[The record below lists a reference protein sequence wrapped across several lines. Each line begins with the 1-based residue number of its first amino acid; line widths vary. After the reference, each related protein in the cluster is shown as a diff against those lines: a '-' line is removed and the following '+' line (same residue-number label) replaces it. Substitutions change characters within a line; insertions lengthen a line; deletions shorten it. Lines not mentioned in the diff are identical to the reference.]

1 MKIKTYPEEV
11 EYINKINGENNV
23 LNVESFSDGTY
34 NISLCENTNGLDA
47 QLSIVNVTSDKLLS
61 WCNLYILSEKQG
73 EVVKLTIEDTEF
85 TETTSTIVV
94 DSEDMSEFCQTVIE
108 HFNL

>member
-1 MKIKTYPEEV
+1 MEIKTYDLEV
-11 EYINKINGENNV
+11 EYSNKVNGENNI
-23 LNVESFSDGTY
+23 LNVERVSDNTY
-34 NISLCENTNGLDA
+34 NITLYEDLHWMDNHPSV
-47 QLSIVNVTSDKLLS
+47 INVSSDKLLS

-73 EVVKLTIEDTEF
+73 EVVNVTIQDTEF

>member
-1 MKIKTYPEEV
+1 MEIKTYPEEV
-11 EYINKINGENNV
+11 EYTNKINGENNV
-23 LNVESFSDGTY
+23 LNVENSTDGTY
-34 NISLCENTNGLDA
+34 NINLCENTNGLDA
-47 QLSIVNVTSDKLLS
+47 QLSISNVNSDQLLS

-94 DSEDMSEFCQTVIE
+94 DSEDMSEFCQRVIE